1 MDSQYARVHSAG
13 VAENKYN
20 HLYYTSTIQ
29 ICLATS
35 LILERHIQSYFEYI
49 RFFSLSLSL
58 SLSLFAYTGNL
69 KRIHRIGTAPLAKTA
84 AEQGRVVASAAIRA
98 SIFVDL
104 DGQSKIEKTMLTVGY
119 RTYIYIHKHIICI
132 QYTRMQI
139 PCHHTKFHV
148 D

>member
-49 RFFSLSLSL
+49 RKYVLSL
-58 SLSLFAYTGNL
+58 SLSLFANIGNL

-84 AEQGRVVASAAIRA
+84 AEPGRVVASAAIGA

-104 DGQSKIEKTMLTVGY
+104 DGPSKIEKNMLTVGY

-132 QYTRMQI
+132 QYTRM
-139 PCHHTKFHV
+139 
-148 D
+148 